1 MAPPQ
6 STRSSVPWPKPCSLG
21 FTVKQSCEWSSV
33 PSLRCFEA
41 QFPHLQSGRDNSA
54 QRPAGSVHGVMDV
67 RHFSW
72 FLSLMVRV
80 SGCYLVGEKIDFP
93 RMLQTRTW
101 STDHVFSEKTII
113 SEATT
118 FCSLVCG
125 CLLPAFIGR
134 VFPRQSTY
142 RAWSEL
148 THCLCIG
155 STRP

>member
-1 MAPPQ
+1 
-6 STRSSVPWPKPCSLG
+6 
-21 FTVKQSCEWSSV
+21 
-33 PSLRCFEA
+33 
-41 QFPHLQSGRDNSA
+41 
-54 QRPAGSVHGVMDV
+54 MDV

-155 STRP
+155 STRPWSASGRESSCLSPQGSMGYMGSEKKKRQDLPTKSTAYGGAHQTL